1 MLRDHRTV
9 LLYSTSHAATAARAK
24 RQMEPAAEIS
34 IPLWLGR
41 MVEAINEQLVLRG
54 RAGR

>member
-24 RQMEPAAEIS
+24 RQTEPAAEIS

-41 MVEAINEQLVLRG
+41 MVEAIRQRIDGMG
-54 RAGR
+54 R